1 MVVQEGAEEVP
12 GLAGVE
18 GTLQAGAE
26 VPPVLVVKLAGVR
39 LDLLVQAG
47 YTFSEG
53 VVVALAL
60 PSFRKAPTGIPH
72 VEEVWISRRR
82 GVCEGYRLSVGAN
95 PLL

>member
-1 MVVQEGAEEVP
+1 MP

-47 YTFSEG
+47 YTFPEG
-53 VVVALAL
+53 VIIALAL
-60 PSFRKAPTGIPH
+60 PSFTKAPTGIPH
-72 VEEVWISRRR
+72 VKEVWIGRRR
-82 GVCEGYRLSVGAN
+82 GVGEGYGLSVGAD
-95 PLL
+95 PLF